1 MKHLRLFEAFV
12 ASQKLNEN
20 EDSHGKLEVLAE
32 KLAGTKLISFY
43 FEEMRTD
50 MVLCAARD
58 EDSIYD
64 TLLDGFTGEIS
75 KEGRKY
81 GATTLAD
88 PAYDNGGDPGSAI
101 YKKKWAQV
109 CKYLGVKNTDE
120 IVHIHILISGGTNQM
135 SDDFSDEEIEY
146 AALAY
151 EESKVVK
158 KFKVEEYVG
167 TEFVK

>member
-1 MKHLRLFEAFV
+1 MKYLKLFEAFI

-32 KLAGTKLISFY
+32 TLAGTKLISFY

-75 KEGRKY
+75 EEGRKY

-88 PAYDNGGDPGSAI
+88 PAYDNGGDPDSAI

-120 IVHIHILISGGTNQM
+120 IVHIHILISGGTSPM

-146 AALAY
+146 AELAY
-151 EESKVVK
+151 EEAKVVK
-158 KFKVEEYVG
+158 KFKVEEYDG

>member
-1 MKHLRLFEAFV
+1 MKHLKLFEAFV
-12 ASQKLNEN
+12 ASRKLNEN
-20 EDSHGKLEVLAE
+20 EDSHGKLEVFAE
-32 KLAGTKLISFY
+32 TLAGIKLISFY

-50 MVLCAARD
+50 MVLCAAKD

-64 TLLDGFTGEIS
+64 ALLDGFDGEIS
-75 KEGRKY
+75 EEGRKY

-88 PAYDNGGDPGSAI
+88 PAYDNDGDPDSDI

-120 IVHIHILISGGTNQM
+120 IVHIHILISDGANPM
-135 SDDFSDEEIEY
+135 SGDFSDEEIEY

-151 EESKVVK
+151 EKAKVVK
-158 KFKVEEYVG
+158 KFKVEEYSG